1 MDKTAEPLPKTLIL
15 GLGNAMLS
23 DLGAG
28 IEVVQ
33 RLRRRRPR
41 PPDIDLVRAGL
52 VNISLA
58 QVISGYASLIVVE
71 SRPIGGE
78 PGNIVELQG
87 RRMDEFLL
95 QQTGD
100 DATLADIFGVLKPSG
115 RFPAQRA
122 LMVLQPA
129 SARVGHGLSRPVAAA
144 LPQLIDRVLER
155 AAGWHVPPRETPG
168 AAQVRP
174 TLHGVNGC

>member
-1 MDKTAEPLPKTLIL
+1 MDKMAEPLPKTLIL

-41 PPDIDLVRAGL
+41 PADIDLVRAGL

-87 RRMDEFLL
+87 RRMDQFLL

-100 DATLADIFGVLKPSG
+100 DATLADIFGLLRPSG
-115 RFPAQRA
+115 RFPARRA

-144 LPQLIDRVLER
+144 LPQLIERVLER
-155 AAGWHVPPRETPG
+155 AAGWHVPSRETPG
-168 AAQVRP
+168 AALARP
-174 TLHGVNGC
+174 TLHGVNGW

>member
-1 MDKTAEPLPKTLIL
+1 MDMTAEPLPKTLIL

-87 RRMDEFLL
+87 RRMDQFLL

-155 AAGWHVPPRETPG
+155 AAGWHAPPRETPG

-174 TLHGVNGC
+174 RLHGINGC